1 MKSHESPKTNP
12 ICEVAEILAV
22 GLIRHFTKN
31 LPTNLSNGEKGSQ
44 NERVENRA

>member
-12 ICEVAEILAV
+12 ICELAEILAV
-22 GLIRHFTKN
+22 GLIRYVTKN
-31 LPTNLSNGEKGSQ
+31 PSNGEKGSQ

>member
-22 GLIRHFTKN
+22 GLIRYFRKN
-31 LPTNLSNGEKGSQ
+31 LPTNPSNGEKGYQ
-44 NERVENRA
+44 NERFENRA

>member
-22 GLIRHFTKN
+22 GLIRYFTKN
-31 LPTNLSNGEKGSQ
+31 LPDEPQQWGERIL
-44 NERVENRA
+44 E